1 MAAVTHR
8 SAAVWTLLLLLLLQA
23 ISGLAGG
30 ASLVVKPSGDVFKMP
45 VANLRGSPFHDYL
58 IPGLILLLV
67 LGAGPL
73 ITLVGLWW
81 RQAWAWFAAL
91 AIGCALIIWIVVE
104 ALLTPYS
111 VLQVVYGVVGLL
123 IALVTLVPSVR
134 RYSDVSPL
142 GNG

>member
-30 ASLVVKPSGDVFKMP
+30 ASLVAKPSGDVFKMP

-73 ITLVGLWW
+73 ITLVGLWR
-81 RQAWAWFAAL
+81 RQAWAWFAAF
-91 AIGCALIIWIVVE
+91 AIGCGLIIWIVVE

-111 VLQVVYGVVGLL
+111 VLQVVYGIVGLL

-134 RYSDVSPL
+134 RYSDMRLL
-142 GNG
+142 GSA